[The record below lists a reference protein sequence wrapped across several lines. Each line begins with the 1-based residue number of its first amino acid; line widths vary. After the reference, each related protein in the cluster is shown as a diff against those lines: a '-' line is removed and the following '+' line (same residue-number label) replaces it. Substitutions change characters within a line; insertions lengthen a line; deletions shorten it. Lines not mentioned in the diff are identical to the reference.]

1 MNLFIILPKAVMKA
15 ANRQTEVE
23 IARDPNFNSFKEKV
37 LNSRVVQKYFLIK

>member
-23 IARDPNFNSFKEKV
+23 VVRDSNVNSFK
-37 LNSRVVQKYFLIK
+37 